1 MKFEKIWVGGTLV
14 CMYIKWFGI
23 LKGSSLL
30 FTILKNCIGY
40 LSKKKKNCVGSLTWF
55 LRTFVRT
62 YIF

>member
-40 LSKKKKNCVGSLTWF
+40 LSKKKKKKTVLA
-55 LRTFVRT
+55 L
-62 YIF
+62 